1 MIALGLPV
9 DKKTPLKL
17 LCLGAHSD
25 DIEIGCG
32 ATVLRLLE
40 DYPNAEVSWTVFA
53 ARDEREREA
62 QRSARQFL
70 RKAGKQQITVHGFR
84 DGFFPYEGGAIKDKF
99 EAIKGFFE
107 PDLILTHYRNDL
119 HQDHRIVS
127 ELTRN
132 TWRNHLILEY
142 EIPKWDGDLDR
153 PNVFVPVSGTHAKRK
168 TAYLMKYFQTQ
179 AKRHWFDEETFLG
192 LMRIRGLECNAPGRY
207 AEAFHGHK
215 IAL

>member
-1 MIALGLPV
+1 MISLGLPA
-9 DKKTPLKL
+9 DKKKPLKL

-32 ATVLRLLE
+32 ASVLRLLQ
-40 DYPNAEVSWTVFA
+40 DYPNAEVWWSVFA
-53 ARDEREREA
+53 AREEREREA
-62 QRSARQFL
+62 QLSARAFL
-70 RKAGKQQITVHGFR
+70 RKAGKQTIVTHSFR
-84 DGFFPYEGGAIKDKF
+84 DGFFPYEGAAIKEKF
-99 EAIKGFFE
+99 EALKGYVK
-107 PDLILTHYRNDL
+107 PDLIFTHYRNDL
-119 HQDHRIVS
+119 HQDHRTIS

-132 TWRNHLILEY
+132 TWRDHLILEY

-153 PNVFVPVSGTHAKRK
+153 PNVFIPVPATLAKRK
-168 TAYLMKYFQTQ
+168 TAYLMKHFPTQ

-192 LMRIRGLECNAPGRY
+192 LMRVRGLECNAPGRY